1 MDEEADLNTAGSHD
15 LGGSIPSP
23 SGLFEIDEI
32 NSDSVVPFYDLD
44 LPDFNP
50 PIVFEISKIKI

>member
-1 MDEEADLNTAGSHD
+1 MDEEAALNTAGSND

-23 SGLFEIDEI
+23 SGFVVDDI
-32 NSDSVVPFYDLD
+32 NSDPVVPFYDLD
-44 LPDFNP
+44 LPNFNP